1 MVTYEQDGARLSFY
15 GLSTDD
21 KPTTVEYVK
30 GNTLKVPNG
39 STLYE
44 MDSKKVFMFNEASST
59 WVEQ

>member
-30 GNTLKVPNG
+30 GTTLKVPNG

-44 MDSKKVFMFNEASST
+44 MDSKKVYMFNEASSA